1 MASLIMQ
8 LTLGILVAICP
19 WFKLY
24 LVLRFV
30 LGFVC
35 VSIVFSG
42 FVLCKYPAPK
52 RFTTTVQRHQRSIIF
67 VFCSCAGMELVG
79 GKWLTIAGVLYLLPV
94 PISYIIISGIAYIC
108 RGWRLLQW
116 CVTLPAV
123 FFLVLHW

>member
-8 LTLGILVAICP
+8 LALGILVAICP
-19 WFKLY
+19 WFEFY
-24 LVLRFV
+24 LVLRFI

-42 FVLCKYPAPK
+42 FVLCKY
-52 RFTTTVQRHQRSIIF
+52 FTHDRVVVQMWLMFSILSF
-67 VFCSCAGMELVG
+67 LGMELVG

-94 PISYIIISGIAYIC
+94 PMSYIIISGIAYIC